1 MLDPQMTV
9 EEVLKLKPCTWVVFR
24 ACGTDCIGC
33 FMQRF
38 CSLQEV
44 AEAYHFPVES
54 LLEALKQSVETSQ
67 FDQGVSHENS

>member
-1 MLDPQMTV
+1 METKDVLNSQMTV

-44 AEAYHFPVES
+44 AEAYHFPVERLLNELRMSKSEPRS
-54 LLEALKQSVETSQ
+54 LE
-67 FDQGVSHENS
+67 

>member
-1 MLDPQMTV
+1 METKDVLDPQMTV

-38 CSLQEV
+38 CSLQDV
-44 AEAYHFPVES
+44 AEAYHLPLERLMDELQSSKSDSRS
-54 LLEALKQSVETSQ
+54 LV
-67 FDQGVSHENS
+67 